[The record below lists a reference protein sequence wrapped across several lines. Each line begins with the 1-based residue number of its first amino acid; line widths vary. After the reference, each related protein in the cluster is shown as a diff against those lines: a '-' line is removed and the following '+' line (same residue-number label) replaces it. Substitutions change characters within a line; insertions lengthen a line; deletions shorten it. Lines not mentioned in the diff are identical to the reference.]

1 MFLSMELLIQYYF
14 FLILHFTRIKLDLK
28 KDTDDL
34 LVVTIRVIVDT
45 K

>member
-14 FLILHFTRIKLDLK
+14 FLILNSTRIKLDLK
-28 KDTDDL
+28 KDADDL